1 MLSENSFQDKDP
13 SDSRDNLNHLIFI
26 LYIFS
31 FVSLT
36 DCSYGVRFEPE
47 LMLYWK
53 YFLYGQ
59 TNRITL
65 VDPLQIEYAL
75 GFAKN
80 VFVPVSLG
88 G

>member
-1 MLSENSFQDKDP
+1 
-13 SDSRDNLNHLIFI
+13 
-26 LYIFS
+26 
-31 FVSLT
+31 
-36 DCSYGVRFEPE
+36 
-47 LMLYWK
+47 MLYWK

-65 VDPLQIEYAL
+65 VEPLQIEYAL

-88 G
+88 GCTGSTIPPILSANLLAILKAIYSDFRLMSSTNA